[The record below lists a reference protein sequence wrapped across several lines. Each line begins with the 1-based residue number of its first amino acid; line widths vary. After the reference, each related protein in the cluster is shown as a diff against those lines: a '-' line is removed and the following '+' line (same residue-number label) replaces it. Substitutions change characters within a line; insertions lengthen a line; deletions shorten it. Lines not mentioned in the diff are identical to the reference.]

1 MNTSYYPILCIYY
14 IYYIFLY
21 ICIYVC
27 VFRYVYI
34 YIYIHIYIYTYKLC
48 FFVYSNIVATHTHVV
63 CTGFTF
69 TCPFPAG
76 FT

>member
-1 MNTSYYPILCIYY
+1 MC
-14 IYYIFLY
+14 
-21 ICIYVC
+21 VC
-27 VFRYVYI
+27 LGMYI

-69 TCPFPAG
+69 IYSFPAG